1 MGKVYAQETP
11 LDPPTEEQ
19 GEEDTTKMEE
29 GSMQPIRSM
38 LTLLDSPGIEN
49 LRVYIDLREG
59 ANAFSWVLARRAV
72 KAFGTGYYSRVQAY
86 IGVLFMWSVFAMIA
100 LNLLFWS
107 NQKHSS
113 ITITYLCFTVFL
125 ITICV
130 LTAVSEATKLQEM
143 VTIHRMILKNE
154 IFAIDQTLSDN
165 ALHEE
170 SQKKGLRSAGRGRS
184 LDERLAAEEG
194 EEKGQGRG
202 QEGMKG
208 PPSGGMGMKG
218 PPAVVM
224 PLLSPFRRN
233 TPKPQTFQQLTELSV
248 KLEHSKRVL
257 KTADDLIGY
266 QEEIHMPVN
275 VMGVHATNGVY
286 NTTIGILL
294 TLAVLAVEGFSSGGL
309 TYDNAG
315 WSSYTTG
322 VEAE

>member
-1 MGKVYAQETP
+1 
-11 LDPPTEEQ
+11 
-19 GEEDTTKMEE
+19 
-29 GSMQPIRSM
+29 
-38 LTLLDSPGIEN
+38 
-49 LRVYIDLREG
+49 
-59 ANAFSWVLARRAV
+59 
-72 KAFGTGYYSRVQAY
+72 
-86 IGVLFMWSVFAMIA
+86 
-100 LNLLFWS
+100 
-107 NQKHSS
+107 
-113 ITITYLCFTVFL
+113 
-125 ITICV
+125 
-130 LTAVSEATKLQEM
+130 
-143 VTIHRMILKNE
+143 
-154 IFAIDQTLSDN
+154 
-165 ALHEE
+165 
-170 SQKKGLRSAGRGRS
+170 
-184 LDERLAAEEG
+184 
-194 EEKGQGRG
+194 
-202 QEGMKG
+202 
-208 PPSGGMGMKG
+208 MKG

-224 PLLSPFRRN
+224 PLLSPFRKN